1 MMLFQTQQTE
11 SRVSRGDRRFFV
23 GMATAAVATVFF
35 GFAPT
40 YYLKSFT
47 HTAVY
52 PTGLPVSPSLPA
64 IVHVHALAFSAWILL
79 LLVQTTLIA
88 ADRPHVHRRLGVAG
102 AVLALFMVIVGVMTA
117 IKGARDGWNPGG
129 PYPDSL
135 AFLIVGLVDI
145 LIFAGFVT
153 AGLYFRRRSELHK
166 RLMLLATVGGLM
178 WPAITRMPY
187 VAGRPILMFGLLIAL
202 VLASA
207 VRDIRL
213 RSPVRLV
220 SLWGGLLILAAFPI
234 RVSIGLTD
242 SWHALAAW
250 LIR

>member
-1 MMLFQTQQTE
+1 MLLQTQQTE
-11 SRVSRGDRRFFV
+11 SRVSRRDRRFFV
-23 GMATAAVATVFF
+23 GMAIAAVATVFF

-64 IVHVHALAFSAWILL
+64 LVHVHALVFSAWILL
-79 LLVQTTLIA
+79 FLVQTTLIA
-88 ADRPHVHRRLGVAG
+88 ADRVHVHRQLGIAG
-102 AVLALFMVIVGVMTA
+102 AALAPAMVILGVMTA
-117 IKGARDGWNPGG
+117 MKGGRDGWNPGG
-129 PYPDSL
+129 PYPNSL
-135 AFLIVGLVDI
+135 AFMIVGLVDV

-153 AGLYFRRRSELHK
+153 TGLYFRRRPELHK

-187 VAGRPILMFGLLIAL
+187 VAGRPLVMFALLGAL

-207 VRDIRL
+207 LRDVWL
-213 RSPVRLV
+213 QSPVRLV
-220 SLWGGLLILAAFPI
+220 SLVGGLLILAAFPI
-234 RVSIGLTD
+234 RVAIGLTE